1 MNIIDRIGMGL
12 SQTVQNIVESNRKC
26 AQLNRLNLV
35 IKNEMQVLD
44 RAYIALGK
52 HYYKSL
58 SGDKDIE
65 DVDISQLSKTIETA
79 KLKLKKA
86 QERYVYI
93 EQYGMP
99 DEDKPQAEIVQ
110 TPVQEEIHECDYDDE
125 DITICCAE
133 ESETKTETQT
143 EEQSKQKTEVKTEAA
158 EISKEKAPESSK

>member
-52 HYYKSL
+52 HYYKTL

-65 DVDISQLSKTIETA
+65 DIDISQLSKTIETA

-99 DEDKPQAEIVQ
+99 EEDKPQVETVQ
-110 TPVQEEIHECDYDDE
+110 VPVQKEVDECDYDDE

-133 ESETKTETQT
+133 ESE
-143 EEQSKQKTEVKTEAA
+143 SKTEAQA
-158 EISKEKAPESSK
+158 EVEAEAKVETTEVLKEKSSKSSK